1 MFGYIAMFLK
11 GECGVISC
19 VFVLFDFNF
28 KYEIKKRDKFRIQS
42 KDYTCN

>member
-28 KYEIKKRDKFRIQS
+28 KYEIKKKRQISNSVERL
-42 KDYTCN
+42 YL